1 MSAFDIEFEE
11 QDFGHDNKNND
22 LFDFETDE
30 VAQDRDYD
38 SDDDNGIVDA
48 DCTAKDSSE
57 DLKKIDNEDETDD
70 NDYEVIRIGLDIGGV
85 LSDVGDKAVHLIDVP
100 NALESIETLFN
111 HHNHSAATPE
121 QKKRKYKLYIVSYS
135 SERRSGTRYNKIVA
149 NGHGHYFYE
158 QYYVSDRNYKKYVLR
173 HVNCHVMIDDKE
185 SILDDIKKM
194 DNRIVTILFQ
204 QYNDQ
209 KKTRHRR
216 HLLANSWTDV
226 MNLLEKL
233 ELPAVAAAPTT
244 ATTSN
249 GDSIYDMFEVKSL
262 GPKCWFF

>member
-1 MSAFDIEFEE
+1 MSGFDIEFEE
-11 QDFGHDNKNND
+11 EDFGSKNQNNGDNGD
-22 LFDFETDE
+22 LFDFEADE
-30 VAQDRDYD
+30 VPQERDYD
-38 SDDDNGIVDA
+38 SDDDTGVIDA
-48 DCTAKDSSE
+48 DRTAKDGE
-57 DLKKIDNEDETDD
+57 DDKKIDGEEESDD
-70 NDYEVIRIGLDIGGV
+70 DYEVIRIGLDIGGV

-100 NALESIETLFN
+100 NALESIDALFN
-111 HHNHSAATPE
+111 HHRTSTSPE

-149 NGHGHYFYE
+149 NGHGHYFVE

-185 SILDDIKKM
+185 SILDDIKKL
-194 DNRIVTILFQ
+194 DNNIITVLFQ

-209 KKTRHRR
+209 KKTKHRR
-216 HLLANSWTDV
+216 HLLANSWIDV
-226 MNLLEKL
+226 MGLLEKL
-233 ELPAVAAAPTT
+233 ELPAAKTT
-244 ATTSN
+244 AATA